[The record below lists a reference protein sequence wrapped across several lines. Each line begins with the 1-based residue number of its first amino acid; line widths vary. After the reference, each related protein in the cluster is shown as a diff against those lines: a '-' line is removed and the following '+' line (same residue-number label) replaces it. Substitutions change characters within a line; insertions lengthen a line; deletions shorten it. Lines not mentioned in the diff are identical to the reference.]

1 MQLYIQNK
9 QILKILK
16 IKHNLF
22 YKCIRSVKM
31 MTDKIINIINRK
43 NKPKIFFCGIGG
55 IGMSGLAL
63 LLNSCGYKV
72 FGSNECENKN
82 TLMLKNRGIQVF
94 IGHNVSNLQDCDIFA
109 HTSAVNTNVNCEA
122 IEAKKRNLPI
132 IKRGELLAILMQHY
146 FNIVVAGSHGKTT
159 TTAIIG
165 HMLKEYQ
172 LQPNI
177 LLGGVLNDNHS
188 NCVVGTSKYF
198 VIESDESDGT
208 FEKMPA
214 DIAVITNIDPEHMD
228 FYKTKENL
236 EHYFLSFTEK
246 AIAKNE
252 NSGAIICID
261 DEIGTNIANKVLKNN
276 TKNNVL
282 TYSLNNSKADIFS
295 KNIRHIGN
303 GITFNCIIN
312 NVYGKT
318 LEINDIF
325 LSNMF
330 GDHNVSNTLASIGV
344 AVLLK
349 QDIQDIKNL
358 FSNFQGIQK
367 RFTILGKLK
376 HSLIVDDYAH
386 NPQKISACINSA
398 KHYASCNNLKSGITI
413 VFEPHRYTRI
423 RDEMAAFKIA
433 MKDID
438 NIIVLPIYAS
448 SEQPIDGINDE
459 YVYKQL
465 KSVNQNTHKCSLDI
479 DELFNKL
486 LKIVNNNKTDLIVFM
501 GAGKSSKIAHDI
513 AEMSKKVR

>member
-1 MQLYIQNK
+1 MITNE
-9 QILKILK
+9 
-16 IKHNLF
+16 
-22 YKCIRSVKM
+22 
-31 MTDKIINIINRK
+31 IINIINREH
-43 NKPKIFFCGIGG
+43 KPKIFFCGIGG

-63 LLNSCGYKV
+63 LLNSCGYEV

-82 TLMLKNRGIQVF
+82 TLMLKDKGIRVF
-94 IGHNVSNLQDCDIFA
+94 IGHNTDNLQDCDIFA
-109 HTSAVNTNVNCEA
+109 YTSAVDIKVNCEA

-165 HMLKEYQ
+165 HMLKEYK

-188 NCVVGTSKYF
+188 NCVVGKNKYF

-208 FEKMPA
+208 FEQMPA

-261 DEIGTNIANKVLKNN
+261 DEIGTNIANRVLKNN

-282 TYSLNNSKADIFS
+282 TYSLNNPTATIYS
-295 KNIRHIGN
+295 KNIRYTSN
-303 GITFNCIIN
+303 GITFDCIIN
-312 NVYGKT
+312 DVYGDIF
-318 LEINDIF
+318 EINDIF

-330 GDHNVSNTLASIGV
+330 GNHNVSNTLASIGV
-344 AVLLK
+344 AILLK
-349 QDIQDIKNL
+349 QDIRDVKKL

-423 RDEMAAFKIA
+423 RDEMEAFKIA

-448 SEQPIDGINDE
+448 SEQPIDEINDE
-459 YVYKQL
+459 YVYQQL
-465 KSVNQNTHKCSLDI
+465 KSVNHNTQKCSLDI

-486 LKIVNNNKTDLIVFM
+486 LKIVNDNKTDLIVFM
-501 GAGKSSKIAHDI
+501 GAGKSSKIAHNI
-513 AEMSKKVR
+513 AEMSKEVR

>member
-1 MQLYIQNK
+1 
-9 QILKILK
+9 
-16 IKHNLF
+16 
-22 YKCIRSVKM
+22 
-31 MTDKIINIINRK
+31 
-43 NKPKIFFCGIGG
+43 
-55 IGMSGLAL
+55 
-63 LLNSCGYKV
+63 
-72 FGSNECENKN
+72 
-82 TLMLKNRGIQVF
+82 
-94 IGHNVSNLQDCDIFA
+94 
-109 HTSAVNTNVNCEA
+109 
-122 IEAKKRNLPI
+122 
-132 IKRGELLAILMQHY
+132 MQHY

-165 HMLKEYQ
+165 HMLKEYK

-261 DEIGTNIANKVLKNN
+261 DEIGTNIANRVLKNN

-282 TYSLNNSKADIFS
+282 TYSLNNSKADIYS
-295 KNIRHIGN
+295 KNIRYSNN
-303 GITFNCIIN
+303 GIKFDCIIN
-312 NVYGKT
+312 CVYGNT

-330 GDHNVSNTLASIGV
+330 GNHNVSNTLASIGV
-344 AVLLK
+344 AILLK
-349 QDIQDIKNL
+349 QDMQDIKHL
-358 FSNFQGIQK
+358 FSNFKGIQK
-367 RFTILGKLK
+367 RFTILGKIK

-423 RDEMAAFKIA
+423 RDEMEAFKLA
-433 MKDID
+433 MKDVD

-459 YVYKQL
+459 YVYQQL
-465 KSVNQNTHKCSLDI
+465 KSVNQNTQKCSLDI

-486 LKIVNNNKTDLIVFM
+486 LKIVNDNKTDLIVFM
-501 GAGKSSKIAHDI
+501 GAGKSSKIAHEI
-513 AEMSKKVR
+513 AEISKTFK